1 MSTDDAQVAES
12 GKPIAQDLVKEIAK
26 ERGYLGEEQL
36 ARIGEINPELRRE
49 VEEALLRKDEMI
61 GSAVLTL
68 AKNLYTSN
76 ARFVFELLQNADDND
91 YSTAVSHGQDPYVSF
106 KVHPDRV
113 TIECNENGFT
123 HENLKAI
130 CAIGKSSKVGAAGY
144 IGEKGIG
151 FKSVFM
157 AAWKVHIQSNDFSFS
172 FTHRKGDSGLGMV
185 TPVWE
190 ETKEPI
196 GDSST
201 RITLL
206 LHTSEDPEEDERRRD
221 TIHLQFQD
229 LQHTI
234 LLFLRKLR
242 KVQVSFYDKENVQTA
257 TTVYSLHG
265 SNPATIRKET
275 SDGVEERQY
284 HVTKHVAENIPRSE
298 NRTYSDE
305 RDRADSS
312 AEVVLAFP
320 LTDTGAPIIE
330 NQDVFAF
337 LPMRPM
343 GFKFLIHTDF
353 VTEASRQGIVVS
365 SLRNRALLQGIA
377 DCLVKAI
384 EEFCRHPTLQY
395 QWMRWLPQRDSY
407 PWDSFW
413 SSLLDRIKE
422 RIHQVKVLRTL
433 GSGRLGSM
441 FRLRNLYPWL
451 RDEKGDPLFKDIDKE
466 IYLAK
471 EYAKDDL
478 ALLEPY
484 GLQGASAEEIIL
496 RIEHDLERDPE
507 ASSMKQS
514 MVSDDGNSLAARALL
529 LLYRSLERSKSLP
542 GPIRARLEHLRFIPL
557 HNGGWISA
565 SRRPLYYSHSSKLE
579 VPGGLGLTLV
589 DAKAASNPDRR
600 ALLDKFGVAEAQFR
614 YIRELIM
621 NTMSSVFV
629 VDDGALRVS
638 SSYLKFMYLSEALL
652 KDEEV
657 PTLLKGFH
665 VYDHGR
671 RACQPVKQNVYLPS
685 DDKYGPRL
693 LLSPCGDA
701 PGFDVPFLHDDY
713 LVSPPATP
721 EGLLWSWEDWLELRL
736 RLRRNV
742 RLGIMDKQKKLK
754 VSPLFRYIEQHRPHH
769 LLGALQR
776 AWYIEN
782 INVATS
788 GQLIT
793 ELHKMKVP
801 CKSQGKVS
809 KLQFLSVTFLPLPEL
824 EGKHSRYAEGE
835 DFMFLD
841 LDEPV
846 ASDTYRAKWGFLLDH
861 LCVGHTDSLRF
872 YLWIL
877 WSIRYGNAAAGVRRQ
892 SRILDLYEVIY
903 TRCREADISL
913 NAQTQARNLFNQ
925 GSLIYIPTYESKPAT
940 WVTPDKCLWDARKE
954 MQTAYPLAHLYRTIF
969 HRSEEE
975 LDILKQFFKT
985 TLGVKDC
992 SWENYLNEL
1001 RRLRTMAIEDSDWV
1015 DGIYKS
1021 LKSERPSLIDVD
1033 ATNIRKAFAEEKLI
1047 YFNVGNTSRWYTVS
1061 ECLWS
1066 SATQI
1071 RGRVA
1076 LNDLYP
1082 DLEDFF
1088 VNFLGVQEL
1097 TLSMAYDELKEMGN
1111 RIPCP
1116 PIAAVKDTIW
1126 ALNSLLGTADR
1137 LPDERPVFKGAV
1149 FPVKYPNGS
1158 VKLQSGR
1165 TDFAIVD
1172 RKALGDIFGTRAKT
1186 LDFTLDEVRRL
1197 QPFLSWLNMGSRYLS
1212 TSVREIST
1220 VAGEH
1225 MSKLQSPNREINQ
1238 KANGL
1243 YRVAVHYNSPRAQD
1257 DNSKLH
1263 WIFATAKVYETD
1275 GISSELHL
1283 SQDGQAIVH
1292 AQEQS
1297 ELHIREDSDALKIY
1311 VPRDP
1316 EAQGFCY
1323 FAALPRRLLEWIM
1336 TDPSTLHVNRA
1347 DSQALQIVAAVLNA
1361 PLVIMTQI
1369 LEAEGIID
1377 APIPTG
1383 SFKQDEENGGHRDTD
1398 ESNTCQELETSHDD
1412 VSSEGVDDTTLASL
1426 VESEAIEDEVAGQ
1439 EYSATHRSA
1448 GTISP
1453 PRLSDLPIRQKSP
1466 ATSSSSATG
1475 QLIVTPASS
1484 TTGYAGRNKR
1494 RPVHRTRTSS
1504 ANDRHTDRFGDE
1516 QRTPGTAS
1524 HPAFVFGSSPA
1535 MQSSSAFHFNGPD
1548 GVTLSSMIE
1557 DEEVYMGMIDND
1569 ITSARKAAIPRRESF
1584 GERGLFNA
1592 LPEVDDEIQM
1602 SQRFRS
1608 YGPQERDMR
1617 IGALGELYVF
1627 ELLQGFSPALSH
1639 FGRDNWQSRMRKF
1652 VTIHPSYSDML
1663 PWNGQET
1670 ADIVYFD
1677 RGRELTRHL
1686 VEKRQLGP
1694 EWLGVKPL
1702 YLIEV
1707 KSTTGD
1713 SRTPFYMSKRQ
1724 YQKKGLHLRGMSG
1737 FDQEET
1743 PSGSSSFNPEAAP
1756 FTPTAPTAFVNTP
1769 DSSPADPQSIE
1780 KSPEERRAQRL
1791 REIKSIEDERDRE
1804 NAMNDFIWEMHTE
1817 WSAKDLAKEKEEKEL
1832 EERRQ
1837 KFGRHDEDFPN
1848 K

>member
-1 MSTDDAQVAES
+1 MSTDDAQIAES
-12 GKPIAQDLVKEIAK
+12 GKPTAQDLVKEIAK

-91 YSTAVSHGQDPYVSF
+91 YSIAVSQGQDPYVSF
-106 KVHPDRV
+106 KVHPDKV

-157 AAWKVHIQSNDFSFS
+157 AAWKVNIQSNNFSFS

-206 LHTSEDPEEDERRRD
+206 LHTSEDPEEDKRRRD
-221 TIHLQFQD
+221 TIRIQFQD

-242 KVQVSFYDKENVQTA
+242 KVQVSFYDKKNVQTA
-257 TTVYSLHG
+257 STVYSLHG

-407 PWDSFW
+407 PWGSFW

-451 RDEKGDPLFKDIDKE
+451 RDEKGDPLFKDIDEE

-496 RIEHDLERDPE
+496 RIEHDLQKGPD
-507 ASSMKQS
+507 ASCMKRSMIN
-514 MVSDDGNSLAARALL
+514 DDGNSLAARALL
-529 LLYRSLERSKSLP
+529 LLYRSLERNKALP

-557 HNGGWISA
+557 HDGGWVSA

-579 VPGGLGLTLV
+579 VPSGLGLTLV

-621 NTMSSVFV
+621 SSTLFVFV

-638 SSYLKFMYLSEALL
+638 SSYLRFMYLSEALL
-652 KDEEV
+652 KDDEV
-657 PTLLKGFH
+657 PTLLKGFQ
-665 VYDHGR
+665 VFDHQR
-671 RACQPVKQNVYLPS
+671 RACHPVKQNVYLPS
-685 DDKYGPRL
+685 DDEYGPRQ

-701 PGFDVPFLHDDY
+701 PGFDVPFLHDNY
-713 LVSPPATP
+713 LISPPVTP
-721 EGLLWSWEDWLELRL
+721 EGLRWSWEEWLELRL

-742 RLGIMDKQKKLK
+742 RLGMVDKQKKLT
-754 VSPLFRYIEQHRPHH
+754 VSSLFRYIEQHRPDR

-776 AWYIEN
+776 AWHIEN

-788 GQLIT
+788 SQLIT
-793 ELHKMKVP
+793 ELRKMKVP
-801 CKSQGKVS
+801 CKGQGKVS
-809 KLQFLSVTFLPLPEL
+809 KLHPLSGTFLPLPDL
-824 EGKHSRYAEGE
+824 KGKYSRYAEDE
-835 DFMFLD
+835 DFLFLD
-841 LDEPV
+841 LGKPI
-846 ASDTYRAKWGFLLDH
+846 ASDTYRAEWGFLVDH
-861 LCVGHTDSLRF
+861 LFVGHTDSLRF
-872 YLWIL
+872 YLNLL
-877 WSIRYGNAAAGVRRQ
+877 WSIRHNNAAAEIRRQ
-892 SRILDLYEVIY
+892 SRILDLYEVCH
-903 TRCREADISL
+903 TRCREDDSFPV
-913 NAQTQARNLFNQ
+913 AQTDARNVINDYNLV
-925 GSLIYIPTYESKPAT
+925 YIPAYESKPAT
-940 WVTPDKCLWDARKE
+940 WVSSDKCLWNARKE
-954 MQTAYPLAHLYRTIF
+954 MQTAYPLAHLYQTAF

-975 LDILKQFFKT
+975 LDILKQFFKM

-1001 RRLRTMAIEDSDWV
+1001 RRLRTMAIEDSGWV
-1015 DGIYKS
+1015 NDIYNA
-1021 LKSERPSLIDVD
+1021 LKSERPSFIDID

-1047 YFNVGNTSRWYTVS
+1047 YFSVGNVSRWYTVS

-1126 ALNSLLGTADR
+1126 AFNSLLATPER
-1137 LPDERPVFKGAV
+1137 LPDERPVWKGTV

-1158 VKLQSGR
+1158 VNLQSGR
-1165 TDFAIVD
+1165 TEFAIVD

-1220 VAGEH
+1220 VAGDH
-1225 MSKLQSPNREINQ
+1225 LNKLQSLDREIKQ

-1243 YRVAVHYNSPRAQD
+1243 YRIAVHYNSPRTQD

-1263 WIFATAKVYETD
+1263 WVLARAEVYETD

-1283 SQDGQAIVH
+1283 TQDGQAIVH
-1292 AQEQS
+1292 TQEQS
-1297 ELHIREDSDALKIY
+1297 ELHIREDNDVLKIY

-1316 EAQGFCY
+1316 KAQGFCY

-1336 TDPSTLHVNRA
+1336 TDPSTLQVSRA
-1347 DSQALQIVAAVLNA
+1347 GSQALQIVAAVLNA

-1383 SFKQDEENGGHRDTD
+1383 SFKQDEDNEEHIDTD
-1398 ESNTCQELETSHDD
+1398 ESNTCQEMEAIHDD

-1426 VESEAIEDEVAGQ
+1426 VESEDEVASQ
-1439 EYSATHRSA
+1439 DSTTHQST

-1484 TTGYAGRNKR
+1484 TAGYSSRNKR
-1494 RPVHRTRTSS
+1494 RPVHRTRTS
-1504 ANDRHTDRFGDE
+1504 NDDTRHSDMLGDE
-1516 QRTPGTAS
+1516 QSTPGTAS
-1524 HPAFVFGSSPA
+1524 HPAFVFGSSPT
-1535 MQSSSAFHFNGPD
+1535 MQSSSPFQFNGPD
-1548 GVTLSSMIE
+1548 GATLSSTVE
-1557 DEEVYMGMIDND
+1557 DEEVYMGMIDNV
-1569 ITSARKAAIPRRESF
+1569 ITAARKAAIPRREYF

-1592 LPEVDDEIQM
+1592 LPEVDDEVQM

-1677 RGRELTRHL
+1677 RKQELTRHL

-1707 KSTTGD
+1707 KSTIGD

-1724 YQKKGLHLRGMSG
+1724 YQKMGDYSNTLASSTVSTATATVTTPPIYLIARVSNVGKTNIHLDLYFYPETLRARGSLV
-1737 FDQEET
+1737 
-1743 PSGSSSFNPEAAP
+1743 
-1756 FTPTAPTAFVNTP
+1756 FTPETWSVVPGSIAPG
-1769 DSSPADPQSIE
+1769 
-1780 KSPEERRAQRL
+1780 L
-1791 REIKSIEDERDRE
+1791 
-1804 NAMNDFIWEMHTE
+1804 
-1817 WSAKDLAKEKEEKEL
+1817 
-1832 EERRQ
+1832 
-1837 KFGRHDEDFPN
+1837 G
-1848 K
+1848 